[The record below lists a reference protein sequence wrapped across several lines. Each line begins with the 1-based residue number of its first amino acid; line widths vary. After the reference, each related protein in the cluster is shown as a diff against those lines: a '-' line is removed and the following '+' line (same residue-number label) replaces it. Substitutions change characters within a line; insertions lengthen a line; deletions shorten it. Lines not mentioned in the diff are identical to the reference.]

1 MSKRLQ
7 VVVGDEELERYARTS
22 QAAGLTLSE
31 WARQALRTA
40 QLESSSGNVADKLEL
55 IRRAAA
61 SHAFPAPDIDTILA
75 ETEAG
80 YLAEIEE
87 AFVPA
92 DES

>member
-40 QLESSSGNVADKLEL
+40 ELGSSTGDVAAKLEL

-61 SHAFPAPDIDTILA
+61 SYDFPAPDIDTILV
-75 ETEAG
+75 ETETG

-92 DES
+92 DEA